1 MSIADHFDQVQDAG
15 FGRIETPMQARRQF
29 QVSLGLVLVV
39 IVAVASVSFAMS
51 HDWGMASAISGHA
64 DASFAGVLDMASAK

>member
-1 MSIADHFDQVQDAG
+1 MSIADHFDPVSDAG

-39 IVAVASVSFAMS
+39 VVAVASVFFAMAY
-51 HDWGMASAISGHA
+51 DWSMTSAISGHA
-64 DASFAGVLDMASAK
+64 DASFAGSLDTATAK